1 MKTSF
6 MPVLLFVAAVT
17 FNSAEARQ
25 AQNESLVSKFDDL
38 TNRWYLVSSEM
49 KTYDGLKKY
58 CNDQAYREHIMDV
71 LEEIHH
77 YDSLLY
83 ERVSLKARFD
93 SGHEIKKVLHQIE
106 QFEEKYSAASF
117 STTLRLECSEQRQV
131 ERHASET
138 RNDIGSAS
146 YDSQVVVLEAHLNK
160 YVNHITRL
168 MDHIKEHIH
177 HLHIE

>member
-1 MKTSF
+1 MLALALAAAF
-6 MPVLLFVAAVT
+6 MFHAV
-17 FNSAEARQ
+17 EARQ
-25 AQNESLVSKFDDL
+25 AQNESLVNTFDDL

-58 CNDQAYREHIMDV
+58 CNDPSYREDIMNV
-71 LEEIHH
+71 LAEIHH

-117 STTLRLECSEQRQV
+117 SSTLRLECSEQRQV

-146 YDSQVVVLEAHLNK
+146 YDNQVVVLEAHLNK

-168 MDHIKEHIH
+168 MDHIKEHLH